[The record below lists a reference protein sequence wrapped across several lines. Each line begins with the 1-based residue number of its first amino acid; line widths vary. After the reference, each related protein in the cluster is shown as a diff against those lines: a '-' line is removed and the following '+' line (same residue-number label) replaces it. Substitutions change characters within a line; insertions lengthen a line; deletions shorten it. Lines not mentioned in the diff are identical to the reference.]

1 MTGLSTFATPLS
13 VLPTPAGSAL
23 PTPVVAEITA
33 IEASLFV
40 FVVATAIV
48 TALARDVLAAV
59 IVFGAYS
66 LGMAALYTFYRAP
79 DVAMTEAAISAGVT
93 TILLLL
99 TLAKTTRIDHEVAFE
114 SVNWPAAG
122 AAGAL
127 FVGMLLTMSAIPAVG
142 SDDAPAWS
150 NVDVTQYYIANT
162 YADTGV
168 ENAVMAVL
176 AAYRGF
182 DTFGEAV
189 VVFAAGIA
197 AMVVLHREV
206 FA

>member
-1 MTGLSTFATPLS
+1 MTPLEATLIAF
-13 VLPTPAGSAL
+13 VL
-23 PTPVVAEITA
+23 VTA
-33 IEASLFV
+33 I
-40 FVVATAIV
+40 ATA
-48 TALARDVLAAV
+48 LFRDVLSAI

-66 LGMAALYTFYRAP
+66 LGMAIIYTLLLAP

-99 TLAKTTRIDHEVAFE
+99 TIAKTVRPSTDGLFE
-114 SVNWPAAG
+114 SVNVPAAIAVGAFALVLG
-122 AAGAL
+122 AAVL
-127 FVGMLLTMSAIPAVG
+127 PEIPAVG
-142 SDDAPAWS
+142 DPDAIAWA
-150 NVDVTQYYIANT
+150 NPEVTQYYLQNT

-168 ENAVMAVL
+168 QNSVAAVL

-189 VVFAAGIA
+189 VVFGAAVA
-197 AMVVLHREV
+197 VLLVLHREV